1 MKIDLHCHS
10 LYSDGQLS
18 VGELLDRAHNMQ
30 VDALSLTDHDTVAGV
45 QELIDLQA
53 TYKRRLHIVPGIELS
68 TSWHGFDIHII
79 GLNVDHTDKIFLNRL
94 TKQTDYRQERALKIG
109 YKLEKAGIE
118 GTYQIARRMAGIGQ
132 ITRAHFA
139 RALLEQQV
147 VRDLDGAF
155 KKYLGKGKR
164 AHVKPN
170 WISIEEAV
178 TWIDEAGGQAVLA
191 HPGHYDMTT
200 KWLRRLVTDFSE
212 SGGVGIEAN
221 HPHLAPNKRQ
231 VIEQIAIENNL
242 LASAGSDFH
251 FPSRWTEL
259 GKNLKMSD
267 KLTPV
272 WHNWQGLVA

>member
-10 LYSDGQLS
+10 QYSDGHLS
-18 VGELLDRAHNMQ
+18 VSELLARAHNMQ
-30 VDALSLTDHDTVAGV
+30 VDVLALTDHDTVAGV
-45 QELIDLQA
+45 QELIELQ
-53 TYKRRLHIVPGIELS
+53 TQHKRPMRIIPGLELS
-68 TSWHGFDIHII
+68 TSWHGFDIHVI
-79 GLNVDHTDKIFLNRL
+79 GLNVDHHDEAFLKRL
-94 TKQTDYRQERALKIG
+94 TQQSQYRDERALRIS

-118 GTYQIARRMAGIGQ
+118 GTYNIARRMAGIGQ

-139 RALLEQQV
+139 RALVEQQA
-147 VRDLDGAF
+147 VRDLDSAF

-170 WISIEEAV
+170 WISVSEAI
-178 TWIDEAGGQAVLA
+178 TWIKEAGGQAVLA

-200 KWLRRLVTDFSE
+200 KWLRKLVEEFAQA
-212 SGGVGIEAN
+212 GGEGIEAN
-221 HPHLAPNKRQ
+221 HPHLAPNKRD
-231 VIEQIAIENNL
+231 VIEQIALEHGL
-242 LASAGSDFH
+242 LASSGSDFH

-272 WHNWQGLVA
+272 WHNWQALVA